1 MTCLNPRVRECAVLC
16 LVACGAVALLSAGCA
31 STGSRST
38 NSTNAAI
45 SSQAEQ
51 LVKARQLALGAA
63 ATATR
68 AEAARAKDRTTE
80 ADRLSRRA
88 IEQYREALSYSS
100 DMPEVWNNLGIQLM
114 RLQDYLA
121 ASEAFT
127 IAMQMSPTDPRPCE
141 NLGVVYDR
149 TGWSEESLKYFD
161 LALDRS
167 PNYLPAL
174 RGAIKAAH
182 LLGETDQRRL
192 DQVRRA
198 LMIETDPKM
207 REFFEREQVR
217 ISGRLDHYKQRRSS
231 R

>member
-1 MTCLNPRVRECAVLC
+1 MTISLSRVRGSAVLL
-16 LVACGAVALLSAGCA
+16 LVVCGAVAVFGAGCT
-31 STGSRST
+31 STGPRST
-38 NSTNAAI
+38 SSTSTAI
-45 SSQAEQ
+45 SLQAEQ

-68 AEAARAKDRTTE
+68 AEAARAKDRTAE
-80 ADRLSRRA
+80 ADKLSRRA
-88 IEQYREALSYSS
+88 IGQYREALSYSS

-114 RLQDYLA
+114 HLQDYLA
-121 ASEAFT
+121 ASEAF
-127 IAMQMSPTDPRPCE
+127 ILAMQMSPTDPRPCE

-149 TGWSEESLKYFD
+149 TGWAEESLKYFD

-182 LLGETDQRRL
+182 LLGEADQKRL